1 VTPDH
6 WRQLEELYQAAR
18 ELPVSQQSALLER
31 ANPELRAAV
40 ASILAQEGARQE
52 PGSFIERPAWE
63 GMETLLKTGTFITV
77 GQQLGPYQIEQK
89 IGHGGMGEVFRAT
102 YTRLHRTVA
111 IKTSQVQFTERFQ
124 REARVIAALNHPHI
138 AALYDVGTSPSG
150 LAYLVRH
157 RRKRREE

>member
-1 VTPDH
+1 
-6 WRQLEELYQAAR
+6 LEELYQAAR